1 MIKSGSLQIL
11 AHAHGVEHCGMD
23 VAAGPRIADAVEVL
37 FRPDEQVAAE
47 VPLFDD
53 RPPASLLAV
62 FKDNLHRMG
71 GVFLDPPAGGDML
84 EPVREKIAS
93 AKVVCS
99 TVPEIAGNRD
109 IAGLGEAQ
117 QLADVDYAIVRA
129 SFGVAETGSVLLS
142 ESDLHVNAVAY
153 LAQHLIVLLDPA
165 DIVVNLHHA
174 YRRPEFRDQHY
185 ASFHTGPSATADIEG
200 VLIHGAQ
207 GVRSL
212 SVLPIARAGS

>member
-1 MIKSGSLQIL
+1 MSGRDDIL
-11 AHAHGVEHCGMD
+11 ASIRANR
-23 VAAGPRIADAVEVL
+23 PRLD
-37 FRPDEQVAAE
+37 RPLPA

-53 RPPASLLAV
+53 DPPTSLLEGFKASL
-62 FKDNLHRMG
+62 HQMG
-71 GVFLDPPAGGDML
+71 GVFLDPPATGDTL
-84 EPVREKIAS
+84 APVRAKIAG
-93 AKVVCS
+93 AKIVCS

-109 IAGLGEAQ
+109 IQAVRAPQ
-117 QLADVDYAIVRA
+117 DLADVDFAIVRA
-129 SFGVAETGSVLLS
+129 SFAVAETGSVLLS
-142 ESDLHVNAVAY
+142 ETDLQVNAVAY

-174 YRRPEFRDQHY
+174 YRRPEFRDRHY

-212 SVLPIARAGS
+212 SVLPLARASNPPNG

>member
-1 MIKSGSLQIL
+1 MSSRDDIL
-11 AHAHGVEHCGMD
+11 ASIRRNL
-23 VAAGPRIADAVEVL
+23 PRVD
-37 FRPDEQVAAE
+37 RPLPA

-53 RPPASLLAV
+53 DPPASLLPA
-62 FKDNLHRMG
+62 FKDSLQRMG
-71 GVFLDPPAGGDML
+71 GLFLDPPASGDPL
-84 EPVREKIAS
+84 APVRAKIAG

-99 TVPEIAGNRD
+99 TVPEIEGNRD
-109 IAGLGEAQ
+109 IASISATQ
-117 QLADVDYAIVRA
+117 DLADVDYAIVRA

-142 ESDLHVNAVAY
+142 DADLHVNAVAY

-165 DIVVNLHHA
+165 DIVVNLHQA
-174 YRRPEFRDQHY
+174 YRRPEFRDRHY

-212 SVLPIARAGS
+212 SVLPIARAAGNLAP

>member
-1 MIKSGSLQIL
+1 MSSRDEIL
-11 AHAHGVEHCGMD
+11 ASVRKNL
-23 VAAGPRIADAVEVL
+23 PRVD
-37 FRPDEQVAAE
+37 RPLPD

-53 RPPASLLAV
+53 GPPASLLSAS
-62 FKDNLHRMG
+62 KDSLQQMG
-71 GVFLDPPAGGDML
+71 GVFLDPPASGDML
-84 EPVREKIAS
+84 TPVRAKIAD
-93 AKVVCS
+93 AKIVCS

-109 IAGLGEAQ
+109 MAGVSKPQ
-117 QLADVDYAIVRA
+117 DLADVDFAIVRA
-129 SFGVAETGSVLLS
+129 SFAVAETGSVLLS
-142 ESDLHVNAVAY
+142 DADLHVNAVAY

-174 YRRPEFRDQHY
+174 YGRPEFRDRHY

-212 SVLPIARAGS
+212 SVLPIARAAGNPTH